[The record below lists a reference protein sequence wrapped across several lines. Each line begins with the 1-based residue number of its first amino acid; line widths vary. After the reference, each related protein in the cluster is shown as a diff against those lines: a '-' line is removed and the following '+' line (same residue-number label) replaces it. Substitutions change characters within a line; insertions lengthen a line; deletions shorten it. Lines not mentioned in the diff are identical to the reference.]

1 MCSFIG
7 TKQRKLT
14 FENQELQYMCYGHAL
29 HRFTESEIEA
39 AEERKK
45 KMGFG
50 KNVKET
56 FIVINNAT
64 SL

>member
-45 KMGFG
+45 KWGSEKML
-50 KNVKET
+50 KR
-56 FIVINNAT
+56 
-64 SL
+64 LL